1 MDASAPPPD
10 GKGQRGASLTARCIA
25 TFFFVG
31 RIPWASGTFGSLAA
45 LILYA
50 IPGFE
55 QPAILGPLILAAFAA
70 GVPSA
75 AVVARTEGHRLTRT
89 AETAKE
95 IFQGPHHGT
104 PDPSSVVIDEVAGMW
119 IALMLL
125 PKSLPVAIAAF
136 VLFRLLDIVK
146 PQPAR
151 ILEKLPNGWGIMLD
165 DVVAGL
171 YANLILQ
178 FILLALSAAAPSL
191 R

>member
-1 MDASAPPPD
+1 MDDSARPPD
-10 GKGQRGASLTARCIA
+10 LTGPQKAPFPARCIA
-25 TFFFVG
+25 TFFFLG
-31 RIPWASGTFGSLAA
+31 RVPWASGTFGSLAA
-45 LILYA
+45 LLLYA

-55 QPAILGPLILAAFAA
+55 NPALLGSLIAAAFVA

-75 AVVARTEGHRLTRT
+75 AAVARSEGNRLTRS
-89 AETAKE
+89 AESAKE
-95 IFQGPHHGT
+95 RFQPLQHGA

-119 IALMLL
+119 IALFLL
-125 PKSLPVAIAAF
+125 PRSLPVAMAAF

-151 ILEKLPNGWGIMLD
+151 ALERIPNGWGIMLD

-178 FILLALSAAAPSL
+178 LGLLALRAAAPGL
-191 R
+191 V